1 MNVNKV
7 LFIGLSSVGD
17 VVMTT
22 PALTSL
28 QNKYPKAL
36 FDIVADKRGIELYKN
51 FPKLNKLYLKDK
63 DKPLRGVPDLLM
75 QLWRNRYDI
84 IVDVRS
90 DGLAYL
96 LRAKK
101 RYTKWFAR
109 SYGSHAIEDLMG
121 IIAPLHGD
129 KPLPHTSVW
138 PTELDREYAK
148 KEISVFNNT
157 DLLLAI
163 SIGDSRKPEKTWT
176 TNKFVDLL
184 NKHKDDFTGV
194 IFLGNSHEAGG
205 TRTVAS
211 KIDMQYIN
219 TVDNSLLEA
228 ASLLEKCCLYIGPDS
243 GLGHIASAVKTPTI
257 SFFSLMKPDRYRPW
271 GDKSICICGSAND
284 ARNISLDEV
293 SAAVL
298 SARKGC
304 DINVSRAAYR

>member
-1 MNVNKV
+1 MNVKKI
-7 LFIGLSSVGD
+7 LFIGLSSAGD

-22 PALTSL
+22 PALISL
-28 QNKYPKAL
+28 QNKYPEAL
-36 FDIVADKRGIELYKN
+36 FDIVADKRGVQLYKN
-51 FPKLNKLYLKDK
+51 FPKLNKIYLKDK
-63 DKPLRGVPDLLM
+63 DKPLRGVPDLLL
-75 QLWRNRYDI
+75 QLWKNRYDLI
-84 IVDVRS
+84 IDMRT

-101 RYTKWFAR
+101 RYTKFFAR

-138 PTELDREYAK
+138 PAELDREYAK

-194 IFLGNSHEAGG
+194 IFLGNSYEAEG
-205 TRTVAS
+205 TREVAS

-219 TVDNSLLEA
+219 TVNNSLLEA

-284 ARNISLDEV
+284 ARNISVDEV
-293 SAAVL
+293 SAAIL
-298 SARKGC
+298 SDDSC
-304 DINVSRAAYR
+304 DV

>member
-1 MNVNKV
+1 MDVNKI

-22 PALTSL
+22 PVLTSL
-28 QNKYPKAL
+28 QNKYPEAL
-36 FDIVADKRGIELYKN
+36 FDIVVDKRGIELYKN

-63 DKPLRGVPDLLM
+63 NKPLRGVPDLLLR
-75 QLWRNRYDI
+75 LWKNRYDI

-121 IIAPLHGD
+121 IIASLHGD

-148 KEISVFNNT
+148 KEISVFDNT

-176 TNKFVDLL
+176 TNRFVDLL

-194 IFLGNSHEAGG
+194 IFLGNSYEAEG
-205 TRTVAS
+205 TRAVAS

-271 GDKSICICGSAND
+271 GGKSVCICGSAND
-284 ARNISLDEV
+284 ARNISVDEV
-293 SAAVL
+293 SAAIL
-298 SARKGC
+298 SDDSC
-304 DINVSRAAYR
+304 DL

>member
-1 MNVNKV
+1 M
-7 LFIGLSSVGD
+7 
-17 VVMTT
+17 
-22 PALTSL
+22 
-28 QNKYPKAL
+28 
-36 FDIVADKRGIELYKN
+36 
-51 FPKLNKLYLKDK
+51 
-63 DKPLRGVPDLLM
+63 
-75 QLWRNRYDI
+75 
-84 IVDVRS
+84 
-90 DGLAYL
+90 
-96 LRAKK
+96 
-101 RYTKWFAR
+101 FAR
-109 SYGSHAIEDLMG
+109 SYGSHAVEDLMG

-138 PTELDREYAK
+138 PTEFDREYAK

-194 IFLGNSHEAGG
+194 IFLGNSYEAEG
-205 TRTVAS
+205 TREVAS

-219 TVDNSLLEA
+219 TVNNSLLEA

-271 GDKSICICGSAND
+271 GGKSVCICGSAND
-284 ARNISLDEV
+284 ARNISVDEV
-293 SAAVL
+293 SAAIL
-298 SARKGC
+298 SDDSC
-304 DINVSRAAYR
+304 DL